1 MRRRAAAV
9 LARLLAGVGFVLPL
23 WLGSATLSGAAE
35 IGRPPAWADPFYAKY
50 VDADGIAI
58 LGSAA
63 VDDRALL
70 VARDTVVRMLA
81 KRPDLAGTMAQQHAA
96 VAVFSVGEQMTDLPE
111 RRRYRG
117 QIDKSGRSFDNG
129 CGTGAVRNNPVT
141 AICER
146 VLLARDA
153 HFATL
158 VHEFGH
164 AIENLALD
172 AETRAAV
179 RAAYEAAQRQG
190 LFRKA
195 DKQTPAFLMKS
206 EGEFF
211 ADTSTMWF
219 DGYDPANPH
228 NTPFVSTRQQLRDYD
243 PEIYRILAEIY
254 PEDHWTPL
262 W

>member
-1 MRRRAAAV
+1 MRRRAAIR
-9 LARLLAGVGFVLPL
+9 LALLVAGTTLFLL
-23 WLGSATLSGAAE
+23 WPMPHLVPASATEVAQ
-35 IGRPPAWADPFYAKY
+35 PPNWVDPFYAKY
-50 VDADGIAI
+50 LDATGIAI
-58 LGSAA
+58 LGSAN

-81 KRPDLAGTMAQQHAA
+81 KRSDLAHRMAEQHAA
-96 VAVFSVGEQMTDLPE
+96 VAVFAATEQMTDLPE
-111 RRRYRG
+111 RRQYRG
-117 QIDKSGRSFDNG
+117 MVDKSGRSFDHG
-129 CGTGAVRNNPVT
+129 CGTGAVKTNPVT

-146 VLLARDA
+146 TLLAPDA

-164 AIENLALD
+164 AIQNLGLD
-172 AETRAAV
+172 PETQAAI
-179 RAAYEAAQRQG
+179 RGAFEMARQQG
-190 LFRKA
+190 LFRRA
-195 DKQTPAFLMKS
+195 DGQPAFLMKS

-219 DGYDPANPH
+219 DGYNPSNPH
-228 NTPFVSTRQQLRDYD
+228 NTPFVSTREQLRGYF